1 MACCSGTALFLNV
14 DQALSAFLHQR
25 PHGSNATTAGTLWRI
40 TLPQRAGWFT
50 ADHHRP
56 DLMTAVVDG
65 GTLDGAV
72 LELS

>member
-25 PHGSNATTAGTLWRI
+25 PHGSNANRRDLWRI

-50 ADHHRP
+50 QITIGP
-56 DLMTAVVDG
+56 T
-65 GTLDGAV
+65 
-72 LELS
+72 